1 MVLVWSMQGRIVSD
15 IVKCSLCGI
24 ELPNEAPRLSRHH
37 EWHSKAWVQH
47 RNTTQ
52 GIPEWYVVE

>member
-1 MVLVWSMQGRIVSD
+1 METIRGEHVIVR
-15 IVKCSLCGI
+15 CSLCGI

-37 EWHSKAWVQH
+37 EWHGKAWAQH

-52 GIPEWYVVE
+52 GIPEWHVVD